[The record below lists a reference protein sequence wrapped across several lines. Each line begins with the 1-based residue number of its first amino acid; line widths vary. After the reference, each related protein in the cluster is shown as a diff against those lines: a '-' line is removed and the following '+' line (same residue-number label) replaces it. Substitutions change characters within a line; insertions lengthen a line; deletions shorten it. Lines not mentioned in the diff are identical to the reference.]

1 VQLLE
6 SNYSRDNLV
15 IRDFFQV
22 AQVDYLGAPTPKE
35 GEKNYLPY
43 AFLAI
48 MMVASEDKEIQDN
61 LVTAPQAK
69 GCTTET
75 ALHEIETESLD
86 RLQRLPLIEAN
97 KELQAMRIRNG
108 GGKVDRDKLNG
119 SDRAIF
125 DRIQRTAYA
134 PASREKLFITNLE
147 SLKLL
152 ARTAALKYELG
163 KKDAIDS
170 GGDVNAVGNSVAAL
184 NLDARSKMGFG
195 MLDKITDKFPS
206 DWFIQKQRMAPAI
219 DAIKKQDAAR
229 MAKKK

>member
-1 VQLLE
+1 
-6 SNYSRDNLV
+6 
-15 IRDFFQV
+15 
-22 AQVDYLGAPTPKE
+22 
-35 GEKNYLPY
+35 
-43 AFLAI
+43 
-48 MMVASEDKEIQDN
+48 
-61 LVTAPQAK
+61 VTAPQAK